1 MKKHTWVATLGLCG
15 LLAAV
20 NAALPAGAQEL
31 ASQVLALY
39 PPQTG
44 ELVFVDLQSA
54 RRSPHYAR
62 LKAQV
67 LPERYHDLERWS
79 AQLGVDFERNVD
91 RVSWAFI
98 SRGDAASSDFV
109 GVAEGAF
116 YLDEIQQTAAASQL
130 RTLAYRGAS
139 VYWLGENEAG
149 REFVFAFPDNARLVF
164 GFREAVQ
171 EMLDRAAQGGPSLLD
186 NAQMRGLVDQ
196 VNRRASI
203 WIVLDGEFT
212 QLGVRQFLGQA
223 AEVPGAET
231 LAQRVQTA
239 SLRMELN
246 RGLDTTLAARCA
258 SATDALWFSTFLE
271 GALYFQRQRLNESN
285 PALARILGDARLQR
299 AGDEISLAVAISES
313 DMPALLQARSFTLS
327 F

>member
-20 NAALPAGAQEL
+20 NVALPAGAQEL

-62 LKAQV
+62 LKAQA

>member
-1 MKKHTWVATLGLCG
+1 MNKHTWVATLCLCG

-20 NAALPAGAQEL
+20 GAALPLRAQEL

-39 PPQTG
+39 PPQAG

-67 LPERYHDLERWS
+67 LPERYHELERWS
-79 AQLGVDFERNVD
+79 TQLGVDFERNVD
-91 RVSWAFI
+91 RISWAFI
-98 SRGDAASSDFV
+98 SRGDPASSDFL

-116 YLDEIQQTAAASQL
+116 YLDDIQKIAAASEL

-164 GFREAVQ
+164 GFREVVE

-186 NAQMRGLVDQ
+186 NAQMRGLIEQ

-203 WIVLDGEFT
+203 WMVLDGEFT
-212 QLGVRQFLGQA
+212 QLGVRQFLGEA
-223 AEVPGAET
+223 ASVPGAET
-231 LAQRVQTA
+231 LSQRVQTA
-239 SLRMELN
+239 SLRMELS

-258 SATDALWFSTFLE
+258 TATDALWFSTFLE

-285 PALARILGDARLQR
+285 PTLARILADARFQR
-299 AGDEISLAVAISES
+299 SGDEISLALAISES